1 MKPNNAAAE
10 DSSTNLGVGSL
21 VGYKFRLEEKLGQG
35 SFGMIFKCLN
45 LES

>member
-1 MKPNNAAAE
+1 MKPNNSPD
-10 DSSTNLGVGSL
+10 DSPSNVGIGTL
-21 VGYKFRLEEKLGQG
+21 IGYKFRLEEKLGQG